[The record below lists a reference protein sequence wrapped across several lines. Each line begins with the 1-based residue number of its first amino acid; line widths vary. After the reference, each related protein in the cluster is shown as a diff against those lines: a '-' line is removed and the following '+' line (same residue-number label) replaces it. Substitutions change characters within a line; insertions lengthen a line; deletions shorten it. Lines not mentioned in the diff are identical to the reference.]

1 MKRSAPSDAQPAP
14 RKQLARPECKK
25 PARHR
30 SEKTPAE
37 ADTTD
42 YKWQSDHPWDMVR
55 KSGLSVAD
63 SSQVTFTH
71 SHTFELAAGK
81 SVDWIFAGDD
91 YAVERGVIE
100 AGVLSI
106 YCKDTK
112 TTTEIRTGE
121 LIEIRYGLRCTL
133 KSTGNERLRK
143 RYTLIDRGGKELPEH
158 DSEKEVDQSSVTC
171 DGVPSN
177 TSGCGADVWYES
189 YQVKLNGKMCDLCS
203 ACVAKL
209 PEKNRAVPKKRRF
222 DKEVT

>member
-1 MKRSAPSDAQPAP
+1 
-14 RKQLARPECKK
+14 
-25 PARHR
+25 
-30 SEKTPAE
+30 
-37 ADTTD
+37 
-42 YKWQSDHPWDMVR
+42 MVR

-81 SVDWIFAGDD
+81 SVEWIFAGDD
-91 YAVERGVIE
+91 YAVERGVIV

-158 DSEKEVDQSSVTC
+158 DSEKAVDLPSVTC
-171 DGVPSN
+171 DGVPGK
-177 TSGCGADVWYES
+177 TCGPRSHYES
-189 YQVKLNGKMCDLCS
+189 CQDVAPESRRWNSRGQSSCS
-203 ACVAKL
+203 L
-209 PEKNRAVPKKRRF
+209 LQSAVVDSLEHGLDTIAVVF
-222 DKEVT
+222 VLHVCTTL